1 MDTITVLGQDPSF
14 SNWGYVRGQL
24 NLKTMKLTI
33 ESMWTVTTEKGKAK
47 KQVRVSSD
55 DIERSRTLNDA
66 LENAIEGVQISFV
79 EVPSGS
85 QSASGMKGYA
95 VCIGVLGSCKVP
107 LVQLSENDCK
117 MRTVGKKTATKRE
130 LISWAFAKH
139 PEAPWNLRNGEPQA
153 NNEHMA
159 DAINAIYAGIQ
170 DDQFQGALSILRYMH
185 KQRA

>member
-1 MDTITVLGQDPSF
+1 MDSITVLGMDPSF
-14 SNWGYVRGQL
+14 SNWGYVRGSL

-33 ESMWTVTTEKGKAK
+33 GEMWTTVTEKGKAK

-55 DIERSRTLNDA
+55 DMQRARTLNEA
-66 LENAIEGVQISFV
+66 LEKACKDIQIAFV

-95 VCIGVLGSCKVP
+95 VCIGVLGSCPVP
-107 LVQLSENDCK
+107 MVQLSENDCK
-117 MRTVGKKTATKRE
+117 MRTIGKKSATKRE

-139 PEAPWNLRNGEPQA
+139 PEAPWDMRNGAPQA

-170 DDQFQGALSILRYMH
+170 DDQFQGALAIIKYMNR
-185 KQRA
+185 KTG